1 MFRNLSVGSRLTLII
16 TFVVILILIAVT
28 FIETNSANTA
38 LYAQTRSSFISK
50 TEQIRQELNTDFTA
64 LSSLAT
70 DFASDV
76 SAMGNIND
84 SSALRGVVQDFAN
97 TSGSRLAIRYGVSR
111 PDGNAGVLSLSNPLL
126 PANDNTIWRVYTQ
139 PKDKLSDPRFA
150 QVVTTARSTTNRSNI
165 KPTWILQDVALYD
178 EQKQPSATVV
188 MPYIYNG
195 TIAGYVW
202 VEVSQSQIQQ
212 RITDYLNEY
221 GLLFSTNG
229 GYTLL
234 VDARQ
239 VLIST
244 HNLRRSGLRSGV
256 ELNASGTP
264 VPSQS
269 TLLEQ
274 DLASLLTN
282 SDPKSG
288 DILELQDPLTGEN
301 VMAVLFTFKDSGWRF
316 VSTFPIS
323 EVPSVPSTIFGPVI
337 IISASGVIILIALI
351 NGFTQNAISE
361 PLKRL
366 GTSAGEIGAGDFRYY
381 IPYRDRR
388 DEVGILGQALED
400 MRVSLEHSYD
410 ELSRWSRTLEKRVID
425 RTKEADTERQK
436 AIASAKELQAIYNES
451 LLVVNETQLKPILDA
466 LTKRLPSL
474 LNSTYVAVWLAT
486 EERDRLQLVATN
498 ESRQREGI
506 IIKNG
511 EGIAGQCM
519 QQARP
524 IILDDYKAYEHSI
537 TLVGFGKDAPFD
549 RAMSVPLIYVGRPIG
564 AIVVGRLMSSV
575 GYNDEDQRL
584 LTLFANI
591 VSPTVR
597 NAQLFVRMNEAIDE
611 AERANQVKT
620 RFLASVTHELR
631 TPLNLIINNMDFM
644 RIGAFGEVNKEQASR
659 LGQTVRSAEHLL
671 YLINDLLDVSKI
683 EAGEMQLFMQDND
696 VEVMLDDSIDNT
708 VAFMDKIDGKTDD
721 VEFVVDIEEELPKIP
736 MDVRRVRQVLTNLL
750 TNAVKFTDKG
760 TVSLKVRKMSDG
772 IEFSVTDT
780 GMGIPPDEADKL
792 FQAFERTSN
801 AKAHNIEGTG
811 LGLPIS
817 KFLVEQHGGQLTF
830 TSEVGKGTT
839 FTFTLPFKQQPEEP
853 VSVTDSG
860 IFRRS
865 DPTIAAILQ
874 STNE

>member
-64 LSSLAT
+64 LSTLAT
-70 DFASDV
+70 NFATKIS
-76 SAMGNIND
+76 SMGDIND
-84 SSALRGVVQDFAN
+84 SRVLRGVVQDFAN
-97 TSGSRLAIRYGVSR
+97 ESGSRLVIRYGVHR
-111 PDGNAGVLSLSNPLL
+111 PDGNFGILSLSNPLL
-126 PANDNTIWRVYTQ
+126 PANDNTVWRVYTQ

-150 QVVTTARSTTNRSNI
+150 QVMTTARSTSNRSNI
-165 KPTWILQDVALYD
+165 KPTWILQDAALYD
-178 EQKQPSATVV
+178 EQKQPAVTVV
-188 MPYIYNG
+188 MPYVYTG
-195 TIAGYVW
+195 TTAGYVW

-229 GYTLL
+229 GYTLFL
-234 VDARQ
+234 DNRQ
-239 VLIST
+239 VLITT

-256 ELNASGTP
+256 EPNALGTP
-264 VPSQS
+264 VPSQNNLLQQDIA
-269 TLLEQ
+269 TLLAN
-274 DLASLLTN
+274 D
-282 SDPKSG
+282 DPKSG
-288 DILELQDPLTGEN
+288 DILELKDPLTGEDM
-301 VMAVLFTFKDSGWRF
+301 MAVLFTFKDSGWRF
-316 VSTFPIS
+316 VSAFPIS
-323 EVPSVPSTIFGPVI
+323 EVPSVPSTVFGPVI
-337 IISASGVIILIALI
+337 IISASGVFILIALI
-351 NGFTQNAISE
+351 NGFTQSAISE

-410 ELSRWSRTLEKRVID
+410 ELSRWSRTLEKRVIE

-506 IIKNG
+506 IIKSG
-511 EGIAGQCM
+511 EGIAGQCI
-519 QQARP
+519 QQSRP

-537 TLVGFGKDAPFD
+537 TLAGFGKDAPFD
-549 RAMSVPLIYVGRPIG
+549 RAMCVPLIYVGRPIG
-564 AIVVGRLMSSV
+564 AIVVGRPALSV

-644 RIGAFGEVNKEQASR
+644 RIGAFGDVNKEQASR

-683 EAGEMQLFMQDND
+683 EAGEMQLFIQDND

-721 VEFVVDIEEELPKIP
+721 VEFVVDIEEDLPKIP

-760 TVSLKVRKMSDG
+760 TVSLKVRKMSNG
-772 IEFSVTDT
+772 IEFSVSDT
-780 GMGIPPDEADKL
+780 GMGIPQDEGGKM

-801 AKAHNIEGTG
+801 AKAQNIEGTG

-817 KFLVEQHGGQLTF
+817 KFLVEQHGGHLTF
-830 TSEVGKGTT
+830 VSEVNKGTT
-839 FTFTLPFKQQPEEP
+839 FTFTLPFKQQPEETL
-853 VSVTDSG
+853 SVTDSG

-865 DPTIAAILQ
+865 DPTIAAILS